1 MLLEPPIDQLITK
14 VGSPYELAV
23 LVGKRALQLD
33 KELTEE
39 QKEQI
44 PPVTRAINEVYEGKI
59 IEGKEKDSI
68 AN

>member
-1 MLLEPPIDQLITK
+1 MLLEPPIDELVEK

-23 LVGKRALQLD
+23 LVGKRAKELD

-39 QKEQI
+39 QKEEC
-44 PPVTRAINEVYEGKI
+44 PSVTRAVYEVYSGKI
-59 IEGKEKDSI
+59 VEGTEDSI